1 MDKPEDNDSRSDGSD
16 MLRGILEHTE
26 FQILICRGVVTGPD
40 LRLILCKQSL
50 NPFDD
55 HLATEPQPETLPV
68 IATRLRLGSP
78 FVDAVCQALRIS
90 HFQRAYVGMLSL

>member
-1 MDKPEDNDSRSDGSD
+1 
-16 MLRGILEHTE
+16 
-26 FQILICRGVVTGPD
+26 VTGLN

-55 HLATEPQPETLPV
+55 HLATEPKPETLHV

-78 FVDAVCQALRIS
+78 VVDAVCQALRIS
-90 HFQRAYVGMLSL
+90 HSQRAYVGRLSL